1 MKKNY
6 SVRRFYPSPG
16 IQKAVWVVFSF
27 LVAGSVWLSAT
38 QHVAAHALL
47 VRSLP
52 AANAALTRMPAQ
64 IDLWFSEPLE
74 ATISRAWVVDAAGNE
89 LPGGRANV
97 DAADATHM
105 TLQPP
110 DLAPGIYTVVYRTLS
125 QADGHE
131 WLGSFP
137 LTLLNPDGTRPAG
150 LNDSPASAAGRA
162 TNDAL
167 PTPLEAFSRWLS
179 LMGALLLFGAVNMGW
194 IVAPSA
200 RPLQFQQVTTHLR
213 KWGMLTGGA
222 ALLMGGWLQLGALQ
236 LALGG
241 ESWRTLLLGTRSG
254 NLLLIRNGLTAA
266 VLLWAWLTTVD
277 HPPHGPDKTPKRRNV
292 DMGLIVQM
300 AIGVAILA
308 TFAMGS
314 HASAVAGRNWAVLG
328 DLIHF
333 AAAAIWMGGLLLLA
347 ILLWQMRNRLTPD
360 NAAALRQTVQ
370 RFSTTAMLAVFV
382 LICSGLFSSV
392 VQLPALNLLW
402 RSAYGWLLVGKV
414 ALLLIALGAAFLN
427 QRLVRGLHAGQWEQ
441 TSYRAFLRQVWAE
454 SAIGIG
460 IMIVAAI
467 LVQTPIP
474 QQTASNGPGYFEAI
488 VPSDDLTVHLQ
499 ITPNQVGDNQYFLH
513 LYHEDNSPIGEVQLV
528 RLSFVHQTAE
538 LGQANL
544 ELADQGGGL
553 FAGQGAYQNRAGP
566 WDVSIYVRR
575 RGMDDVLANT
585 TVEVPGGIAST
596 DPWQNPVRAVP
607 PGLLPTGII
616 AAVVLFQLFWFGRKQ
631 WV

>member
-1 MKKNY
+1 
-6 SVRRFYPSPG
+6 
-16 IQKAVWVVFSF
+16 
-27 LVAGSVWLSAT
+27 
-38 QHVAAHALL
+38 
-47 VRSLP
+47 
-52 AANAALTRMPAQ
+52 
-64 IDLWFSEPLE
+64 
-74 ATISRAWVVDAAGNE
+74 
-89 LPGGRANV
+89 
-97 DAADATHM
+97 
-105 TLQPP
+105 
-110 DLAPGIYTVVYRTLS
+110 
-125 QADGHE
+125 
-131 WLGSFP
+131 
-137 LTLLNPDGTRPAG
+137 
-150 LNDSPASAAGRA
+150 
-162 TNDAL
+162 
-167 PTPLEAFSRWLS
+167 
-179 LMGALLLFGAVNMGW
+179 
-194 IVAPSA
+194 
-200 RPLQFQQVTTHLR
+200 
-213 KWGMLTGGA
+213 
-222 ALLMGGWLQLGALQ
+222 
-236 LALGG
+236 
-241 ESWRTLLLGTRSG
+241 
-254 NLLLIRNGLTAA
+254 
-266 VLLWAWLTTVD
+266 
-277 HPPHGPDKTPKRRNV
+277 
-292 DMGLIVQM
+292 
-300 AIGVAILA
+300 
-308 TFAMGS
+308 
-314 HASAVAGRNWAVLG
+314 
-328 DLIHF
+328 
-333 AAAAIWMGGLLLLA
+333 
-347 ILLWQMRNRLTPD
+347 
-360 NAAALRQTVQ
+360 
-370 RFSTTAMLAVFV
+370 
-382 LICSGLFSSV
+382 
-392 VQLPALNLLW
+392 
-402 RSAYGWLLVGKV
+402 
-414 ALLLIALGAAFLN
+414 GAAFLN

-499 ITPNQVGDNQYFLH
+499 ITPNQVGDNQYVLH